1 MICMSSSGP
10 SPTPRSAP
18 EPDRSGTAI
27 TPPGL
32 LVDPATLD
40 QLSARDRILHTAH
53 DLFYRDGI
61 RATGIDRVI
70 AESRVTKVTFYRH
83 FPSKNELIVQYL
95 TLRHERWMGWFTD
108 ALQRHGGQGVPA
120 LVESLREW
128 LASPTFRGCAFLN
141 SVSEMGTSLPE
152 AVSLTAQHK
161 DDMREAI
168 GTLLPASPQ
177 RKRQAAALALAV
189 DGAIVQTQFTG
200 ASEEP
205 LRQLKWLGERV
216 VSG

>member
-1 MICMSSSGP
+1 MSSSRIP
-10 SPTPRSAP
+10 DPHRSAP
-18 EPDRSGTAI
+18 PAADDSSPGPVA
-27 TPPGL
+27 PPGL

-40 QLSARDRILHTAH
+40 SLPARDRILHTAH

-70 AESRVTKVTFYRH
+70 AESHVTKVTFYRH
-83 FPSKNELIVQYL
+83 FPSKNELIVHYL
-95 TLRHERWMGWFTD
+95 ALRHERWMGWFVD
-108 ALQRHGGQGVPA
+108 ALQRHGGQGVTA
-120 LVESLREW
+120 LVAGLQEW
-128 LASPTFRGCAFLN
+128 LASPSFRGCAFLN

-152 AVSLTAQHK
+152 AISITAQHK
-161 DDMREAI
+161 EDMRDAI

-200 ASEEP
+200 NCDEP
-205 LRQLKWLGERV
+205 LRQLQWLGERIV
-216 VSG
+216 AA